1 MRQEMYEYPF
11 DWMMAKS
18 VGLVTQATENSR
30 SETEQM
36 FKYLPYFNKTLDVF
50 FRQGDALKPFFKMAN
65 RWIDEYYNAE
75 KYGMKRVLSTF
86 ITNPIVFHAMNLNQI
101 NVELLTVFANYLYH
115 RGAYDFMDLCVEK
128 GFTETSCS
136 AQRGTLGAYLAGMAK
151 DFDAV
156 VCNTPGTCDTNA
168 NSFAFI
174 SNYFKKPFYFLDFPS
189 RLPGE
194 DVVAYQNKD
203 YKSLVAWLEKTTGH
217 TMDFDK
223 LAALFEETDKQQAII
238 QEIQEMMTVVPCPLP
253 SFYNFMLYVGY
264 NIMLGQPEYTELLE
278 AMRNVAK
285 RNLKAGVAGTPSGK
299 EKARGYVIYIDHYNA
314 DMAYW
319 NWMDEFELTHLGMAI
334 NPTFYRG
341 QPYLKGNEEMGW
353 HADTSNKEAMLN
365 SLADMGAR
373 QPMARSVRG
382 PYDGPNMWLEESLT
396 MLKYYKADFAIFT
409 GTYGCRNC
417 WSNIQSMANDLE
429 KHGYPTI
436 ICAADSI
443 DERPQSWVQTQA
455 EMEEFLNVRGIV

>member
-11 DWMMAKS
+11 DWMMATG
-18 VGLVTQATENSR
+18 VGLVGKVADNSQ
-30 SETEQM
+30 SEAREM

-50 FRQGDALKPFFKMAN
+50 WRQGDAIKPFFAMVG
-65 RWIDEYYNAE
+65 RWLDEYYNAE

-101 NVELLTVFANYLYH
+101 NVELLTVFMNYLYK

-136 AQRGTLGAYLAGMAK
+136 AQRGSIGGYLAGMAK
-151 DFDAV
+151 PFDVV

-174 SNYFKKPFYFLDFPS
+174 SNYFDKPFYLMDFPA

-194 DVVAYQNKD
+194 DVIEYQNKD
-203 YKSLVAWLEKTTGH
+203 YRAFVAWLEEHTGH
-217 TMDFDK
+217 KMDFDK
-223 LAALFEETDKQQAII
+223 LAMLFNETDLQQGLI
-238 QEIQEMMTVVPCPLP
+238 QEIQEMMTVKPCPLP

-264 NIMLGQPEYTELLE
+264 NIMLGQPEYTNLLKVILG
-278 AMRNVAK
+278 VAK
-285 RNLKAGVAGTPSGK
+285 KNLAASIAGTPSGK
-299 EKARGYVIYIDHYNA
+299 EKARPYMIYIDHYNA
-314 DMAYW
+314 DMAFW
-319 NWMDEFELTHLGMAI
+319 NWLDKSELSHMGMAI
-334 NPTFYRG
+334 NPTFYKG

-353 HADTSNKEAMLN
+353 YADTSSEEAMLD

-373 QPMARSVRG
+373 QPMARSIRG
-382 PYDGPNMWLEESLT
+382 PYDGPNQWLEESLK
-396 MLKYYKADFAIFT
+396 MMKLYQADCAIFT

-417 WSNIQSMANDLE
+417 WSNVSVMANAME
-429 KHGYPTI
+429 KHGHPTL
-436 ICAADSI
+436 ICTADSI
-443 DERPQSWVQTQA
+443 DERPQSWAQTEAQ
-455 EMEEFLNVRGIV
+455 MEEFFNLRGII